1 MAARRNEDND
11 LPKVKPTKEN
21 LRKASRIFRYLK
33 PYRGKYIL
41 GLIFLGLTA
50 ATAIAFPML
59 LSKLINASGV
69 SPVGSGA
76 MDAIQSSKI
85 STDELLNNIN
95 IYGIYMLALF
105 IAQAVFS
112 FFRVMLFVNVTED
125 MLADIRKASYSR
137 LVQMPM
143 TFFSSRRVGELTSR
157 LSADISQL
165 QDTFTTTIAEFL
177 RQFIII
183 IGGIVALAWFSPQ
196 LCLVMMGTIPIL
208 AVITIIFGRFIR
220 RTAKQVQDKIAES
233 STIVEETMQ
242 GIASVKAFANEA
254 YEILRYNKT
263 TNGVASLAKKGG
275 MYRGA
280 FASFI
285 IVGLFGGIVFIIWWA
300 TTLLAKGELKVGEMI
315 GFMFITIMVGAS
327 FGGIAELYAQIQ
339 KALGST
345 ERIMDLLEE
354 KPEPLDTS
362 YSSADEKLKLK
373 GEIAFSEVRF
383 NYPSRPEAEILQGLS
398 FKVRTGEKIAIVGPS
413 GAGKSTIIQLLMR
426 FYNPNAGFIAFDGK
440 DALDYPLTAL
450 RNNIAIV
457 PQDVLLFGGS
467 IKENIAYGKP
477 GATDEEIIEAAKKAN
492 AHSFV
497 TGFTEGY
504 ETIVGDRGTQLSGG
518 QRQRIAI
525 ARAVLKNPAILL
537 LDEATSSLDSESEKL
552 VQEAL
557 DKLMLGRTSVI
568 IAHRLSTIRDA
579 DRILVVDKGRIVESG
594 SHEELIRNTEGIYYN
609 LSKLQ
614 FELTDS
620 SSKKEFLES

>member
-1 MAARRNEDND
+1 MAARRNEDHD
-11 LPKVKPTKEN
+11 LPKVKPTKES
-21 LRKASRIFRYLK
+21 LLKASRIFRYLK

-41 GLIFLGLTA
+41 GLIFLALTA
-50 ATAIAFPML
+50 ATAIGFPIL

-69 SPVGSGA
+69 SPTGGSLD
-76 MDAIQSSKI
+76 MINNPKLSSG
-85 STDELLNNIN
+85 ELIKNIN
-95 IYGIYMLALF
+95 TYGYILLALF
-105 IAQAVFS
+105 LGQAVFS
-112 FFRVMLFVNVTED
+112 FFRVMLFVDVTES
-125 MLADIRKASYSR
+125 MLADIRKAVYNR

-143 TFFSSRRVGELTSR
+143 TFFSSHRVGELTSR
-157 LSADISQL
+157 ISTDISQL

-183 IGGIVALAWFSPQ
+183 IGGIIALAFFSPQ
-196 LCLVMMGTIPIL
+196 LALVMLAIIPVM
-208 AVITIIFGRFIR
+208 AVMTIIFGRFIR
-220 RTAKQVQDKIAES
+220 RVAKQVQDNIAES
-233 STIVEETMQ
+233 NTIVEETMQ

-254 YEILRYNKT
+254 YEIFRYNRA
-263 TNGVASLAKKGG
+263 TNKVAALAKKGG
-275 MYRGA
+275 IYRGA

-285 IVGLFGGIVFIIWWA
+285 ILGLFGGIVFIIWYA
-300 TTLLAKGELKVGEMI
+300 TRMLAQGTLTVGEMI
-315 GFMFITIMVGAS
+315 GFLLFTVMVGAS

-354 KPEPLDTS
+354 QPEPLDTS

-440 DALDYPLTAL
+440 DALDYSLTAL

-620 SSKKEFLES
+620 SSKKEFLEN

>member
-1 MAARRNEDND
+1 MASRKIDDND
-11 LPKVKPTKEN
+11 LPKVRPTKEN
-21 LRKASRIFRYLK
+21 IRKATRIFRFLK
-33 PYRGKYIL
+33 PYQGRYIL
-41 GLIFLGLTA
+41 GLVFLGLTA
-50 ATAIAFPML
+50 TTAIAFPML

-69 SPVGSGA
+69 SPVGGGSL
-76 MDAIQSSKI
+76 DAIENAKI
-85 STDELLNNIN
+85 STNQLLNNIN
-95 IYGIYMLALF
+95 QYGIYMLALF
-105 IAQAVFS
+105 IAQAIFS

-125 MLADIRKASYSR
+125 MLADIRKESYSK

-157 LSADISQL
+157 LSADIGQL

-183 IGGIVALAWFSPQ
+183 VGGIIALAWFSPQ
-196 LCLVMMGTIPIL
+196 LCLVMMGTIPVL

-220 RTAKQVQDKIAES
+220 RTAKQVQDNLAES
-233 STIVEETMQ
+233 NTIVEETMQ

-254 YEILRYNKT
+254 YEIFRYNKA
-263 TNGVASLAKKGG
+263 TNNVAALAKKGG
-275 MYRGA
+275 IYRGA

-354 KPEPLDTS
+354 SPESLDLNYNPNS
-362 YSSADEKLKLK
+362 PRLK
-373 GEIAFSEVRF
+373 GEIEFNDVAFT
-383 NYPSRPEAEILQGLS
+383 YPSRPDAEVLRNLS
-398 FKVRTGEKIAIVGPS
+398 FTVKEGEKIAIVGPS
-413 GAGKSTIIQLLMR
+413 GAGKSTVIQLIMR
-426 FYNPNAGFIAFDGK
+426 FYQPAAGSLLFDGK
-440 DALDYPLTAL
+440 DANEYALTTL

-477 GATDEEIIEAAKKAN
+477 GATDAEIIEAAKKAN
-492 AHSFV
+492 AHAFI
-497 TGFTEGY
+497 TGFTDGY

-552 VQEAL
+552 VQDAL
-557 DKLMLGRTSVI
+557 DKLMEGRTSVI
-568 IAHRLSTIRDA
+568 IAHRLSTIRNA
-579 DRILVVDKGRIVESG
+579 DRILVLEKGRIIESG
-594 SHEELIRNTEGIYYN
+594 RHDELIRNTTGLYYN

-614 FELTDS
+614 FELAENDN
-620 SSKKEFLES
+620 KGFVEN

>member
-1 MAARRNEDND
+1 
-11 LPKVKPTKEN
+11 
-21 LRKASRIFRYLK
+21 
-33 PYRGKYIL
+33 
-41 GLIFLGLTA
+41 
-50 ATAIAFPML
+50 ML
-59 LSKLINASGV
+59 
-69 SPVGSGA
+69 
-76 MDAIQSSKI
+76 
-85 STDELLNNIN
+85 
-95 IYGIYMLALF
+95 
-105 IAQAVFS
+105 
-112 FFRVMLFVNVTED
+112 
-125 MLADIRKASYSR
+125 
-137 LVQMPM
+137 
-143 TFFSSRRVGELTSR
+143 
-157 LSADISQL
+157 
-165 QDTFTTTIAEFL
+165 
-177 RQFIII
+177 
-183 IGGIVALAWFSPQ
+183 
-196 LCLVMMGTIPIL
+196 CTIPIL

-220 RTAKQVQDKIAES
+220 RTAKQVQDNIAES
-233 STIVEETMQ
+233 NTIVEETMQ

-254 YEILRYNKT
+254 YEILRYNKA
-263 TNGVASLAKKGG
+263 TNAVASLAKKGG

-285 IVGLFGGIVFIIWWA
+285 IVGLFGGIVFIIWYA
-300 TTLLAKGELKVGEMI
+300 CILLAEGKLTVGEMI
-315 GFMFITIMVGAS
+315 GFMFITVMVGAS

-345 ERIMDLLEE
+345 ERIMDLLDEE
-354 KPEPLDTS
+354 PEPLDTS
-362 YSSADEKLKLK
+362 YTSAQEKLKLQ
-373 GEIAFSEVRF
+373 GEIAFNDVRF

-398 FKVRTGEKIAIVGPS
+398 FAVKTGEKIAIVGPS

-426 FYNPNAGFIAFDGK
+426 FYAPNSGSITFDGK
-440 DALDYPLTAL
+440 DAEEYALTAL

-477 GATDEEIIEAAKKAN
+477 GASDEEIIEAAKKAN

-579 DRILVVDKGRIVESG
+579 DRILVVDKGQIVESG

-614 FELTDS
+614 FELADS
-620 SSKKEFLES
+620 AKKEFLEN

>member
-1 MAARRNEDND
+1 MINN
-11 LPKVKPTKEN
+11 PKLSSGELIKNINT
-21 LRKASRIFRYLK
+21 Y
-33 PYRGKYIL
+33 GYIL
-41 GLIFLGLTA
+41 
-50 ATAIAFPML
+50 
-59 LSKLINASGV
+59 
-69 SPVGSGA
+69 
-76 MDAIQSSKI
+76 
-85 STDELLNNIN
+85 
-95 IYGIYMLALF
+95 LALF
-105 IAQAVFS
+105 LGQAVFS
-112 FFRVMLFVNVTED
+112 FFRVMLFVDVTES
-125 MLADIRKASYSR
+125 MLADIRKAVYNR

-143 TFFSSRRVGELTSR
+143 TFFSSHRVGELTSR
-157 LSADISQL
+157 ISTDISQL

-183 IGGIVALAWFSPQ
+183 IGGIIALAFFSPQ
-196 LCLVMMGTIPIL
+196 LALVMLAIIPVM
-208 AVITIIFGRFIR
+208 AVMTIIFGRFIR
-220 RTAKQVQDKIAES
+220 RVAKQVQDNIAES
-233 STIVEETMQ
+233 NTIVEETMQ

-254 YEILRYNKT
+254 YEIFRYNRA
-263 TNGVASLAKKGG
+263 TNKVAALAKKGG
-275 MYRGA
+275 IYRGA

-285 IVGLFGGIVFIIWWA
+285 ILGLFGGIVFIIWYA
-300 TTLLAKGELKVGEMI
+300 TRMLAQGTLTVGEMI
-315 GFMFITIMVGAS
+315 GFLLFTVMVGAS

-354 KPEPLDTS
+354 QPEPLDTS

-440 DALDYPLTAL
+440 DALDYSLTAL

-620 SSKKEFLES
+620 SSKKEFLEN

>member
-11 LPKVKPTKEN
+11 LPKVKPTKES

-41 GLIFLGLTA
+41 GLIFLALTA
-50 ATAIAFPML
+50 ATAIGFPIL

-69 SPVGSGA
+69 SPTGGGLDMINNPKLSSG
-76 MDAIQSSKI
+76 
-85 STDELLNNIN
+85 ELIKNIN
-95 IYGIYMLALF
+95 TYGYILLALF
-105 IAQAVFS
+105 LGQAVFS
-112 FFRVMLFVNVTED
+112 FFRVMLFVDVTES
-125 MLADIRKASYSR
+125 MLADIRKAVYNR

-143 TFFSSRRVGELTSR
+143 TFFSSHRVGELTSR
-157 LSADISQL
+157 ISTDISQL

-183 IGGIVALAWFSPQ
+183 IGGIIALAFFSPQ
-196 LCLVMMGTIPIL
+196 LALVMLAIIPIM
-208 AVITIIFGRFIR
+208 AVMTIIFGRFIR
-220 RTAKQVQDKIAES
+220 KVAKQVQDNIAES
-233 STIVEETMQ
+233 NTIVEETMQ

-254 YEILRYNKT
+254 YEIFRYNRA
-263 TNGVASLAKKGG
+263 TNKVAALAKKGG
-275 MYRGA
+275 IYRGA

-285 IVGLFGGIVFIIWWA
+285 ILGLFGGIVFIIWYA
-300 TTLLAKGELKVGEMI
+300 TRMLAQGTLTVGEMI
-315 GFMFITIMVGAS
+315 GFLLFTVMVGAS

-354 KPEPLDTS
+354 QPEPLDTS

-440 DALDYPLTAL
+440 DALEYPLTAL

-614 FELTDS
+614 YELTDS
-620 SSKKEFLES
+620 SSKKEFLEN